1 MNARSRT
8 AALVLAGAALAVPA
22 AEVLAQSAKFPQRP
36 VRVLVPV
43 SVGSVADITARVIGA
58 KLTERWGQQVL
69 VDNRPGAGGV
79 VAAGILLGAEPNGHT
94 LMLHS
99 IGHALNA
106 ALYAKLPFDTLRDF
120 AGVAQ
125 VGSTPNVLVVSP
137 ELGAKSVRD
146 LIAMAKAKPGQL
158 NYASAG
164 IGTGTHLLG
173 EQFRLAAG
181 IDLVHVPPFKGSPE
195 ALSDLVAER
204 VQLFFAPLSPA
215 LPLVRDRRLLALAVS
230 TAQRAPALPE
240 VPTVAEAALLG
251 FDFDFWLGL
260 LASAKTPPATIAA
273 LSAEVR
279 QVLELA
285 DVRERL
291 LAQGVTARYST
302 PEEFDRFIR
311 SEVARIAKIV
321 KAAGVKV
328 E

>member
-106 ALYAKLPFDTLRDF
+106 ALYTKLPFDTLRDF

-181 IDLVHVPPFKGSPE
+181 IDLVHVPFKGTPE
-195 ALSDLVAER
+195 ALSDLVAGR

-240 VPTVAEAALLG
+240 VPTVAEATLPG

-260 LASAKTPPATIAA
+260 LASAKTPRATIAA

-311 SEVARIAKIV
+311 SEVARITKIV

>member
-181 IDLVHVPPFKGSPE
+181 IDLVHVPFKGTPE
-195 ALSDLVAER
+195 ALSDLVAGR

-240 VPTVAEAALLG
+240 VPTVAEAALPG

-260 LASAKTPPATIAA
+260 LASAKTPRATIAA

-311 SEVARIAKIV
+311 SEVARITKIV